1 MYRLLPQ
8 LAIFALI
15 AWSNVANA
23 QPPGRGGPP
32 GFGGP
37 GGSPIEMMSQMFDQ
51 ADANRDGCL
60 TKQEL
65 YLAMQTQRGSNQRG
79 RGGPPPQNDG
89 FGGPAGGEMN
99 RQQPAGEHTGPPPR
113 PGQVLPDFIIESL
126 SLTDRQTRQLTALQ
140 DDVNKRLAG
149 ILTDEQEQQL
159 QNPPP
164 PRQGGHGAE
173 DNERGRPQ
181 RPE

>member
-8 LAIFALI
+8 FAIFALI
-15 AWSNVANA
+15 ACSNVAMA

-37 GGSPIEMMSQMFDQ
+37 GGSPIEMISQIFDQ

-60 TKQEL
+60 SKQEL
-65 YLAMQTQRGSNQRG
+65 YLAMQSQQANNQRG
-79 RGGPPPQNDG
+79 RGGPPPQNDA

-99 RQQPAGEHTGPPPR
+99 RQHPAGEHSGPPPR
-113 PGQVLPDFIIESL
+113 PGQVLPDFIVESL
-126 SLTDRQTRQLTALQ
+126 NLTDRQTRQLTALQ
-140 DDVNKRLAG
+140 SDVNKRLAG

-159 QNPPP
+159 QTPP
-164 PRQGGHGAE
+164 PRGPG
-173 DNERGRPQ
+173 DNEDQPEERRRPQ

>member
-15 AWSNVANA
+15 ACSNIATA

-37 GGSPIEMMSQMFDQ
+37 GGSPIEMISQIFDQ

-60 TKQEL
+60 SKQEL
-65 YLAMQTQRGSNQRG
+65 YLAMQTMQANNQRG
-79 RGGPPPQNDG
+79 RGGPPPQNNAYG
-89 FGGPAGGEMN
+89 APAGREMD
-99 RQQPAGEHTGPPPR
+99 RQPPAGEHAGPPPS
-113 PGQVLPDFIIESL
+113 PGQVLPDFIVESL
-126 SLTDRQTRQLTALQ
+126 ELTDRQTRQLNALQ
-140 DDVNKRLAG
+140 SDVTKRLAG
-149 ILTDEQEQQL
+149 ILTDEQEAKL
-159 QNPPP
+159 QTPPP
-164 PRQGGHGAE
+164 PRHGGPDAE
-173 DNERGRPQ
+173 DGERGRPQ

>member
-15 AWSNVANA
+15 ACSNVATA

-37 GGSPIEMMSQMFDQ
+37 GGSPIQMISQIFDQ

-60 TKQEL
+60 SKQEL
-65 YLAMQTQRGSNQRG
+65 YVAMQSQQANNQRG

-99 RQQPAGEHTGPPPR
+99 RHHPAGEHTGPPPR
-113 PGQVLPDFIIESL
+113 PGQVLPDFIVESL
-126 SLTDRQTRQLTALQ
+126 NLTDRQTRQLTALQ
-140 DDVNKRLAG
+140 DDVTKRLAG

-164 PRQGGHGAE
+164 PGPAGRDAE